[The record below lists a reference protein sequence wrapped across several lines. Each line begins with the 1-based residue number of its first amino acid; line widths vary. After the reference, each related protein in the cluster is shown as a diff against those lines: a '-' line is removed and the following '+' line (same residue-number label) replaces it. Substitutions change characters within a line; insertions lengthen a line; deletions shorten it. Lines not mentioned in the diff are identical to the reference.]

1 MVGVAAGNARLL
13 RSTLRRPAVGA
24 ESRSILPMVRFLA
37 RRAVGG
43 LVTLVL
49 FVAALFFVV
58 NTLIPGDFTSQFIM
72 GGDAREALRES
83 LGLNRPL
90 TEQFLVWMR
99 GVLTLDLGAS
109 FTGVPVWDAVRDAV
123 ATSSFVL
130 LAAGLVAF
138 PLGFWLGRLSAWGR
152 ERWFTVPTTA
162 GAVVLL
168 TAFPPAVA
176 FLLERG
182 VVNVTSSSIF
192 NQLRHLDEHL
202 WPGVLRGRPGVG
214 SAGSVGWPATPPEIF
229 WNMVFITA
237 GIVAV
242 LVGVQVLM
250 GRRGRRLSVG
260 VFSVVALVMAP
271 LGWMAAGI
279 GDRAFDLALS
289 VLLLIVA
296 LVAVSFGEV
305 LLVTDAAM
313 VDSRSEDFVLTA
325 RAKGVPEHTVRDRHS
340 ARAALL
346 PIISR
351 LVVSIP
357 YVFTG
362 LVILEFVFDVQGGM
376 GYLIFNAVQDQDTPM
391 VVGAFAVLG
400 VMTLLLRLALEV
412 TIAALDP
419 RVRLPGVE
427 GR

>member
-1 MVGVAAGNARLL
+1 
-13 RSTLRRPAVGA
+13 
-24 ESRSILPMVRFLA
+24 MVRFLA
-37 RRAVGG
+37 RRAAGG

-58 NTLIPGDFTSQFIM
+58 NSLIPGDFTSQFIM

-90 TEQFLVWMR
+90 SEQFWVWMR
-99 GVLTLDLGAS
+99 GVLTLDLGTS
-109 FTGVPVWDAVRDAV
+109 FTGAPVWDAVRDAV

-130 LAAGLVAF
+130 VAAGLVAF

-182 VVNVTSSSIF
+182 VVNLTSPSIF
-192 NQLRHLDEHL
+192 NQLRHLDEDL
-202 WPGVLRGRPGVG
+202 WPGVLRGRPGFEPIDP
-214 SAGSVGWPATPPEIF
+214 AGGPATPPEIF
-229 WNMVFITA
+229 WNMVFISVV
-237 GIVAV
+237 IVAV
-242 LVGVQVLM
+242 LVGVHALLARM
-250 GRRGRRLSVG
+250 GRMFSVG
-260 VFSVVALVMAP
+260 VLSIVALVLAP
-271 LGWMAAGI
+271 LSWMAAGI

-296 LVAVSFGEV
+296 LIAVTFGEV

-325 RAKGVPEHTVRDRHS
+325 RAKGLPERMVRDRHS

-346 PIISR
+346 PIVSR

-357 YVFTG
+357 YIFTG

-412 TIAALDP
+412 TIAVLDP
-419 RVRLPGVE
+419 RIRLPGVE

>member
-1 MVGVAAGNARLL
+1 MVGVVADNTRLL
-13 RSTLRRPAVGA
+13 AGGVGQ
-24 ESRSILPMVRFLA
+24 SRSISAMVRFLA

-43 LVTLVL
+43 LLTLVL

-58 NTLIPGDFTSQFIM
+58 NSLIPGDFTSQFIM

-90 TEQFLVWMR
+90 AEQFWVWMR

-109 FTGVPVWDAVRDAV
+109 FTGVPVWDAVRNAV
-123 ATSSFVL
+123 ATSTFVL
-130 LAAGLVAF
+130 MAAGLIAF
-138 PLGFWLGRLSAWGR
+138 PLGFWLGRVSAWGR
-152 ERWFTVPTTA
+152 ERWFSVPTTA
-162 GAVVLL
+162 AAVLLL

-182 VVNVTSSSIF
+182 VVNLTSPSTFHQI
-192 NQLRHLDEHL
+192 RDLDENL
-202 WPGVLRGRPGVG
+202 WSGVLQGRPGFAASDGPASPPGTLWKMVLIAAVTIAALVMVQAIMRRMG
-214 SAGSVGWPATPPEIF
+214 RGFSVG
-229 WNMVFITA
+229 
-237 GIVAV
+237 
-242 LVGVQVLM
+242 L
-250 GRRGRRLSVG
+250 
-260 VFSVVALVMAP
+260 FSIVALVLGP
-271 LGWMAAGI
+271 LCWMMAGI

-289 VLLLIVA
+289 VLMLIVA
-296 LVAVSFGEV
+296 LVAVTFGEV

-313 VDSRSEDFVLTA
+313 IDSRAEDFVLTA
-325 RAKGVPEHTVRDRHS
+325 RAKGLSERTVRDRHS

-362 LVILEFVFDVQGGM
+362 LVILEFVFEMQGGM
-376 GYLIFNAVQDQDTPM
+376 GYLLFNAVQDQDTPM

-400 VMTLLLRLALEV
+400 VMTLVLRLALEATLAV
-412 TIAALDP
+412 LDP
-419 RVRLPGVE
+419 RVRLPGLE
-427 GR
+427 RP